1 MGLAGPKRRTKIGTD
16 PNNNNWA
23 KATDSFGHKILAS
36 QGWKPG
42 DTLGAKDANHAS
54 HYTVGSN
61 SHIRVLLKDDNL
73 GLGAARGGNNA
84 ETFGLSL
91 YSGLLGRLNGKSEAE
106 VEKQQTAQRDV
117 ELALY
122 QGRKFGNINF
132 ISAGFL
138 VGDKMDLKSTVMPGS
153 KPAPQQAAPDA
164 ANKKRKRSEPEQQST
179 NDASSESD
187 SSDSDDDEVEEAPKA
202 KKLKESKKE
211 KKSSKKEKKDKK
223 DKKRKATDASGS
235 EETRAEKKAR
245 KAEQRAKKEAKK
257 EEKRRRKEEKKA
269 AKSGTATPSSA
280 PGTPA
285 EPAPVA
291 ALYGRQNVRQ
301 RYIAQKRLA
310 FMDPQAMKEVIA
322 TNSYYVFP
330 GLISVIDLHGQS
342 IEMLLSYLFVFWLA
356 TKPSVAYRF
365 FHNMTAYY
373 RRKRSK
379 AFCSSFWRNAY
390 GLGNL
395 LCAFFIPISF
405 ANSVHYSVHAAT
417 RESPCAKDSHS
428 AAAEMH
434 NTFVK
439 NLVSTE
445 RTLMK
450 AISMA
455 RLMFES

>member
-1 MGLAGPKRRTKIGTD
+1 MGLAGPKRRSKIAHD

-73 GLGAARGGNNA
+73 GLGAARAGDNA

-91 YSGLLGRLNGKSEAE
+91 YSGLLGRLNGKSEVE

-122 QGRKFGNINF
+122 QGRKYGNINF

-138 VGDKMDLKSTVMPGS
+138 VGDKMDLKSTVMPNS
-153 KPAPQQAAPDA
+153 KSASQKPAPDA
-164 ANKKRKRSEPEQQST
+164 ADKKRKRTELEQPA
-179 NDASSESD
+179 NNASSGSD
-187 SSDSDDDEVEEAPKA
+187 SSDSSDDDEVEEAPKTKKA
-202 KKLKESKKE
+202 KKD
-211 KKSSKKEKKDKK
+211 KKSTKSSAKDSSIESTDETRSKDKRKKDKK
-223 DKKRKATDASGS
+223 DKKRRAADGS
-235 EETRAEKKAR
+235 SSEDETRAERKAR
-245 KAEQRAKKEAKK
+245 KAERRAKKEVKR

-269 AKSGTATPSSA
+269 AKSATATPSTA

-310 FMDPQAMKEVIA
+310 FMDPQAMREIFMV
-322 TNSYYVFP
+322 
-330 GLISVIDLHGQS
+330 
-342 IEMLLSYLFVFWLA
+342 
-356 TKPSVAYRF
+356 
-365 FHNMTAYY
+365 
-373 RRKRSK
+373 K
-379 AFCSSFWRNAY
+379 A
-390 GLGNL
+390 
-395 LCAFFIPISF
+395 
-405 ANSVHYSVHAAT
+405 
-417 RESPCAKDSHS
+417 
-428 AAAEMH
+428 
-434 NTFVK
+434 
-439 NLVSTE
+439 
-445 RTLMK
+445 
-450 AISMA
+450 
-455 RLMFES
+455 

>member
-1 MGLAGPKRRTKIGTD
+1 MGLAGPKRRSKIGTD

-138 VGDKMDLKSTVMPGS
+138 VGDKMDLKSTVMPNS
-153 KPAPQQAAPDA
+153 KPTSQQAAPDA
-164 ANKKRKRSEPEQQST
+164 ANKKRKRSEPEQQSN

-187 SSDSDDDEVEEAPKA
+187 SSDSDDEVEEAPKA
-202 KKLKESKKE
+202 KKMKESKKDR
-211 KKSSKKEKKDKK
+211 KSSKKEKK

-235 EETRAEKKAR
+235 EDETRAEKKAR
-245 KAEQRAKKEAKK
+245 KAERRAKKEAKK
-257 EEKRRRKEEKKA
+257 EEKRKRKEEKKA
-269 AKSGTATPSSA
+269 AKSSTATPSSA

-310 FMDPQAMKEVIA
+310 FMDPQAMKEIFMV
-322 TNSYYVFP
+322 
-330 GLISVIDLHGQS
+330 
-342 IEMLLSYLFVFWLA
+342 
-356 TKPSVAYRF
+356 
-365 FHNMTAYY
+365 
-373 RRKRSK
+373 K
-379 AFCSSFWRNAY
+379 A
-390 GLGNL
+390 
-395 LCAFFIPISF
+395 
-405 ANSVHYSVHAAT
+405 
-417 RESPCAKDSHS
+417 
-428 AAAEMH
+428 
-434 NTFVK
+434 
-439 NLVSTE
+439 
-445 RTLMK
+445 
-450 AISMA
+450 
-455 RLMFES
+455 

>member
-1 MGLAGPKRRTKIGTD
+1 MGLAGPKRRSKIGTD

-122 QGRKFGNINF
+122 QGRKYGNINF

-138 VGDKMDLKSTVMPGS
+138 VGDKMDLKSTVMPNS
-153 KPAPQQAAPDA
+153 KPIPQQAAPDA

-179 NDASSESD
+179 NDASSDSD
-187 SSDSDDDEVEEAPKA
+187 STDSDDEVEEAPKA
-202 KKLKESKKE
+202 KKVKESKKD
-211 KKSSKKEKKDKK
+211 KKSSKKEKK

-235 EETRAEKKAR
+235 EDETRAEKKAR
-245 KAEQRAKKEAKK
+245 KAERRAKKEAKK
-257 EEKRRRKEEKKA
+257 EEKRKRKEEKKA
-269 AKSGTATPSSA
+269 AKSGTATPLSA

-310 FMDPQAMKEVIA
+310 FMDPQAMKEIFMV
-322 TNSYYVFP
+322 
-330 GLISVIDLHGQS
+330 
-342 IEMLLSYLFVFWLA
+342 
-356 TKPSVAYRF
+356 
-365 FHNMTAYY
+365 
-373 RRKRSK
+373 K
-379 AFCSSFWRNAY
+379 A
-390 GLGNL
+390 
-395 LCAFFIPISF
+395 
-405 ANSVHYSVHAAT
+405 
-417 RESPCAKDSHS
+417 
-428 AAAEMH
+428 
-434 NTFVK
+434 
-439 NLVSTE
+439 
-445 RTLMK
+445 
-450 AISMA
+450 
-455 RLMFES
+455 

>member
-1 MGLAGPKRRTKIGTD
+1 MGLAGPKRRSKIGTD

-122 QGRKFGNINF
+122 QGRKYGNINF

-138 VGDKMDLKSTVMPGS
+138 VGDKMDLKSTVMPNS
-153 KPAPQQAAPDA
+153 KLTPQQAAPDA
-164 ANKKRKRSEPEQQST
+164 ANKKRKRSESEQQST

-187 SSDSDDDEVEEAPKA
+187 SSDSDDDIEDAPKA
-202 KKLKESKKE
+202 KKVKESKKD
-211 KKSSKKEKKDKK
+211 KKSSKKEKK

-235 EETRAEKKAR
+235 EDETRAEKKAR
-245 KAEQRAKKEAKK
+245 KAERRAKKEAKK
-257 EEKRRRKEEKKA
+257 EEKRKRKEEKKA

-291 ALYGRQNVRQ
+291 ALY
-301 RYIAQKRLA
+301 
-310 FMDPQAMKEVIA
+310 
-322 TNSYYVFP
+322 
-330 GLISVIDLHGQS
+330 
-342 IEMLLSYLFVFWLA
+342 
-356 TKPSVAYRF
+356 
-365 FHNMTAYY
+365 
-373 RRKRSK
+373 
-379 AFCSSFWRNAY
+379 
-390 GLGNL
+390 
-395 LCAFFIPISF
+395 
-405 ANSVHYSVHAAT
+405 
-417 RESPCAKDSHS
+417 
-428 AAAEMH
+428 
-434 NTFVK
+434 
-439 NLVSTE
+439 
-445 RTLMK
+445 
-450 AISMA
+450 
-455 RLMFES
+455 

>member
-1 MGLAGPKRRTKIGTD
+1 MGLAGPKRRSKIGND

-122 QGRKFGNINF
+122 QGRKYGNINF

-138 VGDKMDLKSTVMPGS
+138 VGDKMDLKSTVMPSSNSASS
-153 KPAPQQAAPDA
+153 KSAPDA
-164 ANKKRKRSEPEQQST
+164 ANKKRKRSEPEQPST
-179 NDASSESD
+179 NDASSDSD
-187 SSDSDDDEVEEAPKA
+187 SSDSDDNEEVDEAPKA
-202 KKLKESKKE
+202 KKVKESKKDKKS
-211 KKSSKKEKKDKK
+211 KKSSSKDTSSESTDESRSKERRKK

-235 EETRAEKKAR
+235 EDETRAEKKAR
-245 KAEQRAKKEAKK
+245 KAERRAKKEAKK
-257 EEKRRRKEEKKA
+257 EEKRRKKEEKKA
-269 AKSGTATPSSA
+269 AKSGTATPSTT

-310 FMDPQAMKEVIA
+310 FMDPQAMKEIFMV
-322 TNSYYVFP
+322 
-330 GLISVIDLHGQS
+330 
-342 IEMLLSYLFVFWLA
+342 
-356 TKPSVAYRF
+356 
-365 FHNMTAYY
+365 
-373 RRKRSK
+373 K
-379 AFCSSFWRNAY
+379 A
-390 GLGNL
+390 
-395 LCAFFIPISF
+395 
-405 ANSVHYSVHAAT
+405 
-417 RESPCAKDSHS
+417 
-428 AAAEMH
+428 
-434 NTFVK
+434 
-439 NLVSTE
+439 
-445 RTLMK
+445 
-450 AISMA
+450 
-455 RLMFES
+455 

>member
-1 MGLAGPKRRTKIGTD
+1 MGLAGPKRRSKIGTD

-73 GLGAARGGNNA
+73 GLGAARVGNNA

-138 VGDKMDLKSTVMPGS
+138 VGDKMDLKSTVMPDPKLAS
-153 KPAPQQAAPDA
+153 KTPALDA
-164 ANKKRKRSEPEQQST
+164 ANKKRKRSDVEQQST
-179 NDASSESD
+179 NDASSDSD
-187 SSDSDDDEVEEAPKA
+187 SSDSDDDEDVEEAPKS
-202 KKLKESKKE
+202 KKIKESKKDKKS
-211 KKSSKKEKKDKK
+211 KKSSSKDTSSDSTDESKLKDKRKKEKKDKK
-223 DKKRKATDASGS
+223 RKAADASSS
-235 EETRAEKKAR
+235 EDETRAEKKAR
-245 KAEQRAKKEAKK
+245 KAERRAKKEAKK
-257 EEKRRRKEEKKA
+257 EDKKRRKEEKKA
-269 AKSGTATPSSA
+269 AKSGTATPSTA

-310 FMDPQAMKEVIA
+310 FMDPQAMKEV
-322 TNSYYVFP
+322 
-330 GLISVIDLHGQS
+330 GLIFSHHVYSELT
-342 IEMLLSYLFVFWLA
+342 LSQIFMV
-356 TKPSVAYRF
+356 
-365 FHNMTAYY
+365 
-373 RRKRSK
+373 K
-379 AFCSSFWRNAY
+379 A
-390 GLGNL
+390 
-395 LCAFFIPISF
+395 
-405 ANSVHYSVHAAT
+405 
-417 RESPCAKDSHS
+417 
-428 AAAEMH
+428 
-434 NTFVK
+434 
-439 NLVSTE
+439 
-445 RTLMK
+445 
-450 AISMA
+450 
-455 RLMFES
+455 

>member
-1 MGLAGPKRRTKIGTD
+1 MGLAGPKRRSKIGTD

-73 GLGAARGGNNA
+73 GLGAARVASNA

-138 VGDKMDLKSTVMPGS
+138 VGDKMDLKSTVMPNPKLAS
-153 KPAPQQAAPDA
+153 EKTALDV
-164 ANKKRKRSEPEQQST
+164 ANKKRKRSDVEQQST
-179 NDASSESD
+179 NDASSDSD
-187 SSDSDDDEVEEAPKA
+187 SSDSDDDEDVEEAPKS
-202 KKLKESKKE
+202 KKVKESKKDKKS
-211 KKSSKKEKKDKK
+211 KKSSSKDASSDSTDESKSKDKRRKEKK
-223 DKKRKATDASGS
+223 DKKRKATDTSGS
-235 EETRAEKKAR
+235 EDETRAEKKAR
-245 KAEQRAKKEAKK
+245 KAERRAKKDAKK

-269 AKSGTATPSSA
+269 AKSGTATPSTI

-310 FMDPQAMKEVIA
+310 FMDPQAMKEVFLA
-322 TNSYYVFP
+322 TSYHIFP
-330 GLISVIDLHGQS
+330 KLILFADLHGQS
-342 IEMLLSYLFVFWLA
+342 IEPPTLVQVSSSPGRPQNLVPQPSLLLNILMA
-356 TKPSVAYRF
+356 
-365 FHNMTAYY
+365 HH
-373 RRKRSK
+373 RRKRRKS
-379 AFCSSFWRNAY
+379 FCSLFLSGAMHGAWEFEYVRY
-390 GLGNL
+390 L
-395 LCAFFIPISF
+395 LLIQSRILLK
-405 ANSVHYSVHAAT
+405 
-417 RESPCAKDSHS
+417 ES
-428 AAAEMH
+428 
-434 NTFVK
+434 
-439 NLVSTE
+439 L
-445 RTLMK
+445 
-450 AISMA
+450 
-455 RLMFES
+455 

>member
-122 QGRKFGNINF
+122 QGRKYGNINF

-138 VGDKMDLKSTVMPGS
+138 VGDKMDLKSTVMPNS
-153 KPAPQQAAPDA
+153 KSTPQQAAPDA
-164 ANKKRKRSEPEQQST
+164 ANKKRKRSEPEQQSN

-187 SSDSDDDEVEEAPKA
+187 SSDSDDEVDEAPKA
-202 KKLKESKKE
+202 KKVKESKKD

-223 DKKRKATDASGS
+223 RKALDASGS
-235 EETRAEKKAR
+235 EDETRAEKKAR
-245 KAEQRAKKEAKK
+245 KAERRAKKEAKK
-257 EEKRRRKEEKKA
+257 EEKRKRKEEKKA
-269 AKSGTATPSSA
+269 AKSGTATPSST

-285 EPAPVA
+285 DPAPVA

-310 FMDPQAMKEVIA
+310 FMDPQAMKEIFMV
-322 TNSYYVFP
+322 
-330 GLISVIDLHGQS
+330 
-342 IEMLLSYLFVFWLA
+342 
-356 TKPSVAYRF
+356 
-365 FHNMTAYY
+365 
-373 RRKRSK
+373 K
-379 AFCSSFWRNAY
+379 A
-390 GLGNL
+390 
-395 LCAFFIPISF
+395 
-405 ANSVHYSVHAAT
+405 
-417 RESPCAKDSHS
+417 
-428 AAAEMH
+428 
-434 NTFVK
+434 
-439 NLVSTE
+439 
-445 RTLMK
+445 
-450 AISMA
+450 
-455 RLMFES
+455 